1 MTLESKEKSTRSVKA
16 VLKDARSVLS
26 SVADSPQNRARGVDA
41 PSADADPNSRDGD
54 FLLHCAELVR
64 EFYRLLLTGTNL
76 EFKDWTVVKAITEL
90 VVRWGIYPYLSPGV
104 GIPLQKRFGKKAAC
118 AAANAVSD
126 YLRGSQT
133 VGASLDANFEG
144 ELAGESSDA
153 HPLIFSV
160 DLLSLIVLEKIF
172 IVPSNSSLKGA
183 VGMGGNESKVSK
195 MVAGPAEDEEEY
207 EGKYTPAVDSSPGA
221 LGQLVLSHHLIDILA
236 ALLQIAHDEQLG
248 PKSWKEEAAERIEAI
263 LDRLP
268 VDYVVEALFGLLGQN
283 SSAIP
288 PPWLKP
294 EVGKLLSQVVMRTG
308 GLSTVMERLVGGAES
323 GSVHVY
329 DRVAAHLAKVPRHVS
344 TADAY
349 YKAVCTELRML
360 LYLPDV
366 SYIDKKTTKAHK
378 NMHHTSVALACVLA
392 HQEPSLTEKYLLG
405 PVVQPLLGWSEL
417 EIRTQLIVVEG
428 ERNLDG
434 RGSSSLAEHDVLD
447 GLHVLKLLLTAGHDK
462 SSRLREQL
470 LQLTL
475 PLVPKL
481 ILLKYLIWPS
491 YGKHVERR
499 FQGRNSVVAHSKIP
513 RAAENMETLPPKSDQ
528 KAGQRKDFQVGFLD
542 GIRLYDLED
551 DEESTEGTVGHLM
564 GCISDIVD
572 CHLSQAALHVVPIV
586 FSFLFDLSTASI
598 RWPTSE
604 GEIAGALEAGK
615 GQVDSS
621 AIFLSKLLL
630 AGEYWELTV
639 SLLVDLLRRALRLRK
654 AARIR
659 STASSQD
666 QSMKPN
672 VNAEAVLHLVQTLEV
687 LYVEVGIE
695 AVERDAT
702 GALPLLKILL
712 ADDELLNDR
721 EMLELVL
728 QLLHS
733 AFSQLHQDHKCV
745 EDNENVSIP
754 KRAEQ
759 VDLLKSLGISLE
771 NITVSS
777 KVSKESKDFAASLRS
792 TLAHHL
798 ANTWN
803 S

>member
-1 MTLESKEKSTRSVKA
+1 MTLETEKKSSRPVKA

-26 SVADSPQNRARGVDA
+26 SVADSPQNWAQGVDA
-41 PSADADPNSRDGD
+41 PAADTGPIARSGN
-54 FLLHCAELVR
+54 FVLHCAELVR
-64 EFYRLLLTGTNL
+64 EFHRLLVTGTNF
-76 EFKDWTVVKAITEL
+76 EFKEWTVVKAVTEL

-104 GIPLQKRFGKKAAC
+104 GIPLQKRFGNKAAS

-126 YLRGSQT
+126 YVRASQP
-133 VGASLDANFEG
+133 VDASFEG
-144 ELAGESSDA
+144 QLAGENSNA
-153 HPLIFSV
+153 HPLIFSA
-160 DLLSLIVLEKIF
+160 DLLSFIVLEKIF
-172 IVPSNSSLKGA
+172 IVPSDSSLKGNA
-183 VGMGGNESKVSK
+183 GTGGDESNVCKT
-195 MVAGPAEDEEEY
+195 VAGTDEDEEKY

-221 LGQLVLSHHLIDILA
+221 LRQLILTHHLIDILA
-236 ALLQIAHDEQLG
+236 ALLQIAHDEHLG
-248 PKSWKEEAAERIEAI
+248 PKSWKEEAVERIKAI

-283 SSAIP
+283 SSATP

-323 GSVHVY
+323 GSVQVY

-360 LYLPDV
+360 LFLPDI
-366 SYIDKKTTKAHK
+366 SYIDKNTTKAHK
-378 NMHHTSVALACVLA
+378 NMHHTSVALACILA
-392 HQEPSLTEKYLLG
+392 HQEPFLTEKYLLG
-405 PVVQPLLGWSEL
+405 PVVEPLLGWSEL
-417 EIRTQLIVVEG
+417 ESRTQSIVVEG
-428 ERNLDG
+428 ERKVERG
-434 RGSSSLAEHDVLD
+434 GSSSRAEHDVLD

-462 SSRLREQL
+462 SSRLRQQL
-470 LQLTL
+470 VKLTL

-491 YGKHVERR
+491 YGKHVERK
-499 FQGRNSVVAHSKIP
+499 FKARNSVVAHSKTT
-513 RAAENMETLPPKSDQ
+513 RAAENMETFPPKRDQ
-528 KAGQRKDFQVGFLD
+528 KAGQRKDFQVGFLN

-551 DEESTEGTVGHLM
+551 DEERTEGTVGHLM

-572 CHLSQAALHVVPIV
+572 CHLSQAAVHVVPIV
-586 FSFLFDLSTASI
+586 FTFLFDLRTTSI
-598 RWPTSE
+598 SWPASE

-615 GQVDSS
+615 RQVDSS
-621 AIFLSKLLL
+621 AIFFSKLLL

-639 SLLVDLLRRALRLRK
+639 SLLVDLLRRALSLRK

-659 STASSQD
+659 STASSPD
-666 QSMKPN
+666 QSMEPN
-672 VNAEAVLHLVQTLEV
+672 VDAEAVLRIVQTLEV

-712 ADDELLNDR
+712 DDEELLNDR

-728 QLLHS
+728 QLVHS
-733 AFSQLHQDHKCV
+733 AFSQLHQDHKRV
-745 EDNENVSIP
+745 EDDANVPVP
-754 KRAEQ
+754 KSAEQ
-759 VDLLKSLGISLE
+759 VGLLKSIGISLQK
-771 NITVSS
+771 ITVSS
-777 KVSKESKDFAASLRS
+777 KVSKESQDFAASLRS
-792 TLAHHL
+792 ALALHL
-798 ANTWN
+798 T
-803 S
+803 SEHLEQLR